1 MDVAILMGADPE
13 AAKDEMMEVLKFE
26 MAIANISLPRWAI
39 IIYFFK
45 YCICSYSIHVQPLNA
60 WSLVTHPSANSGPI
74 VAFLRKLV
82 FQTWYTV

>member
-1 MDVAILMGADPE
+1 MMDVAILMGADPE

-60 WSLVTHPSANSGPI
+60 WSPI
-74 VAFLRKLV
+74 QVL
-82 FQTWYTV
+82 TVVL

>member
-39 IIYFFK
+39 IIYFLSTVRVF
-45 YCICSYSIHVQPLNA
+45 
-60 WSLVTHPSANSGPI
+60 
-74 VAFLRKLV
+74 VA
-82 FQTWYTV
+82 TASTSNP

>member
-45 YCICSYSIHVQPLNA
+45 YCICTASMSNP
-60 WSLVTHPSANSGPI
+60 
-74 VAFLRKLV
+74 
-82 FQTWYTV
+82 